1 MQELSLE
8 ADLSLNPE
16 LLGQYL
22 NKNYRAFQYASFS
35 EFLEK
40 RNATLTKPQKPNR
53 PLYNGLNNYKKQV
66 YEQVWQTIQAK
77 YNKEVYNYEQ
87 LKNEQIQLQ
96 NYEPSLSGYA
106 QFLTENKKIEP
117 FFLNRR
123 YFIPVNEAHRRLHTY
138 ITGGTGSGKSEVI
151 KSFIWHYLTKNTST
165 SLILLTPHGKIATEV
180 AKMSVNLENDRL
192 VYIASNLAENY
203 YPCLNP
209 FDIKNKDQ
217 LSDREAENFA
227 ESFREIFQEL
237 LQGIFTEQ
245 MNNLLKNTLPIM
257 IKYPNSSIYN
267 LMEILDPNNEKA
279 EKYLNFANKHFKNK
293 NMLDFLAGQFLDD
306 TTYQKTKNA
315 MLTRLQAIFGSTLM
329 QGFMVGKTTIDL
341 ESLVNQRKLIIFNIS
356 KGEAPNEWA
365 IIGKFVI
372 ASLKIISFKREK
384 YDNKN
389 FVPCHLFIDEC
400 QNYITD
406 SMQEILEESRKYK
419 LYLTLAQQTAGARM
433 SKELLRSILGNTGIK
448 ITGRN
453 GDFETLQIMAKST
466 GANLDDLK
474 NKLSTGRFSLWKTAL
489 NGETQKPPY
498 IVTMPTNTLDDKQSM
513 TTEQWEAVKKRQL
526 QAFYRLWG
534 IKPPTA
540 PKEVPQTQKNP
551 IIDDFNLDEY
561 LH

>member
-1 MQELSLE
+1 MQELSFE
-8 ADLSLNPE
+8 ADLNLNPE
-16 LLGQYL
+16 LLGYYL
-22 NKNYRAFQYASFS
+22 NKNYRGFQYVSFS

-40 RNATLTKPQKPNR
+40 RNATLKKPQKPNR
-53 PLYNGLNNYKKQV
+53 PLYNGVNNYKKQV

-77 YNKEVYNYEQ
+77 YNEQVYNYEQ
-87 LKNEQIQLQ
+87 LKNKQTQLQ
-96 NYEPSLSGYA
+96 NYEPTLSGYA
-106 QFLTENKKIEP
+106 QFLSETKKIEP

-180 AKMSVNLENDRL
+180 AQMSINLENDRL

-209 FDIKNKDQ
+209 FDIKNKDR

-245 MNNLLKNTLPIM
+245 MNNLLKNTLPVM

-267 LMEILDPNNEKA
+267 LIEMLDPNNEKT
-279 EKYLNFANKHFKNK
+279 EKYLNFAKKNFKNK
-293 NMLDFLAGQFLDD
+293 NMLDFLAGQFLNDS
-306 TTYQKTKNA
+306 TYQKTKNS
-315 MLTRLQAIFGSTLM
+315 MLTRLQTIFGSTLM
-329 QGFMVGKTTIDL
+329 QGFMVGKATIDL
-341 ESLVNQRKLIIFNIS
+341 ESLVNKRKLIIFNIS
-356 KGEAPNEWA
+356 KGDAPNEWA

-384 YDNKN
+384 YKNKD

-433 SKELLRSILGNTGIK
+433 SKELFRSILGNTGIK

-453 GDFETLQIMAKST
+453 GDFETLQIMTKST

-474 NKLSTGRFSLWKTAL
+474 SKLSTGRFSLWKTAL

-498 IVTMPTNTLDDKQSM
+498 IVTMPTNTLDNKQGM
-513 TTEQWEAVKKRQL
+513 TVTQWEALKNWQL
-526 QAFYRLWG
+526 QNFYRFWG
-534 IKPPTA
+534 TKLSS
-540 PKEVPQTQKNP
+540 QKQKSLKTKKSP
-551 IIDDFNLDEY
+551 IFNDFNLDEY
-561 LH
+561 LN